1 MGIKEIRSQDWE
13 AFCRKIT
20 ELRKEAL
27 LTIEVV
33 RPDGRRDQIARSVPL
48 RNMSFEK
55 MDGCS
60 DQILLDLESGREQPI
75 THSIVDPIHILLR
88 PSTNGSYNPME
99 INAES
104 GTTLLTFHPALRA
117 DIAERPRAQ

>member
-1 MGIKEIRSQDWE
+1 QLTGPQSLNHTLALLVTETRPCESSLMGIKEIRSQDWE

-27 LTIEVV
+27 LTVEVV

-48 RNMSFEK
+48 RNMSFQK
-55 MDGCS
+55 TDGCS

-75 THSIVDPIHILLR
+75 THAIVDPIHILLR
-88 PSTNGSYNPME
+88 PSTNGSYNPM
-99 INAES
+99 
-104 GTTLLTFHPALRA
+104 
-117 DIAERPRAQ
+117 